1 VTETQ
6 QWSVSGEYF
15 ENCNCDVVCPCEI
28 SPGGFLTARPDNGH
42 CNVLLIFH
50 VRDGKYGSVDLSG
63 LNTVI
68 AAHAP
73 GVMGEGNWR
82 AALYVDAKGSP
93 EQQEALGAV
102 FGGQAGGPPSAVSAL
117 ISEVVGVK
125 ALPIE
130 YRSEGTKRSVRV
142 GDVIDANIQ
151 AVPAAIPDEVV
162 IKLNANPLFPG
173 QDWIQAYGTQ
183 TTYDDYDFHWDNTGK
198 CADYAEFQWTAP

>member
-68 AAHAP
+68 AAYAP

>member
-1 VTETQ
+1 
-6 QWSVSGEYF
+6 
-15 ENCNCDVVCPCEI
+15 VVCPCEI

-198 CADYAEFQWTAP
+198 CADYAEFQWSAP